1 MDYNHKGRFYRMRK
15 SLRFYIALWSGKL
28 TAFLLRLMHR
38 NATHLPGLIAT
49 RLCPDFLGR
58 VDKPQTIIAVTGTN
72 GKTTVCNL
80 LDDILPDCG
89 VTPLNNRAGGNIT
102 EGLAAT
108 FLNAATLGGH
118 IREELAVLEIDER
131 CAVHIFKYIEP
142 DYLIVTNLFRDS
154 MRRNAHAEYIADIL
168 SNNIPAKT
176 KLIVNADDL
185 ISSHLAP
192 HNPRVAFG
200 IAHRE
205 DDWET
210 PQNIV
215 CDIVA
220 CPQCNAM
227 LQYDFVR
234 YNHIGRA
241 HCPQCDFASLTPA
254 YELLA
259 VDGERRVLTLHT
271 PVGEEYYRMIGDNIT
286 DWYNTLAAV
295 TLLREMGYAATD
307 IERSL
312 QNQKIVS
319 SRFDRVEKNGKTVT
333 TLLSKAQ
340 NPIACSRSFDFIR
353 RQDGRKAVILLIG
366 DFLETK
372 HGSEN
377 VAWLYDADFEFLSG
391 EDIVQIVT
399 AGTRTADIRL
409 RLLLAGIPDERITCI
424 AAETAVADTVDLDKA
439 DHVYILNEVH
449 SVALARHARER
460 LEERLSGETKEAT
473 V

>member
-1 MDYNHKGRFYRMRK
+1 MRK
-15 SLRFYIALWSGKL
+15 SLRFYIALWAGKL
-28 TAFLLRLMHR
+28 TALLLRLMHR
-38 NATHLPGLIAT
+38 NATHFPGLVAVH
-49 RLCPDFLGR
+49 LCPDFLGR
-58 VDKPQTIIAVTGTN
+58 IDKPRTIIAVTGTN

-131 CAVHIFKYIEP
+131 CAVHIFKHIQP
-142 DYLIVTNLFRDS
+142 DYLLITNLFRDS

-168 SNNIPAKT
+168 SANIPAKT
-176 KLIVNADDL
+176 RLIVNADDL

-192 HNPRVAFG
+192 RNTRVAFG

-210 PQNIV
+210 PKNIV

-227 LQYDFVR
+227 LHYDFVR

-241 HCPQCDFASLTPA
+241 RCPQCDFGSLTPA
-254 YELLA
+254 YELTA
-259 VDGERRVLTLHT
+259 VDAAARTLTIRT
-271 PVGEEYYRMIGDNIT
+271 PAGEEHYRMLGDNIT

-295 TLLREMGYAATD
+295 TLLREMGYDPTV

-312 QNQKIVS
+312 CERKIVS
-319 SRFDRVEKNGKTVT
+319 SRFDRTEIDGKSVTV
-333 TLLSKAQ
+333 LLSKAQ

-353 RQDGRKAVILLIG
+353 RQEGRKAVILLIG
-366 DFLETK
+366 DYLETK

-377 VAWLYDADFEFLSG
+377 IAWLYDADFEFLNG
-391 EDIVQIVT
+391 DDVT
-399 AGTRTADIRL
+399 QLVLAGTRTADIRL
-409 RLLLAGIPDERITCI
+409 RLLLAGIPGERITCI
-424 AAETAVADTVDLDKA
+424 DAETAVAHAVDLDGA
-439 DHVYILNEVH
+439 DHIYILNEVH
-449 SVALARHARER
+449 SMALARHAREQLVAR
-460 LEERLSGETKEAT
+460 LNGETQEAT
-473 V
+473 A